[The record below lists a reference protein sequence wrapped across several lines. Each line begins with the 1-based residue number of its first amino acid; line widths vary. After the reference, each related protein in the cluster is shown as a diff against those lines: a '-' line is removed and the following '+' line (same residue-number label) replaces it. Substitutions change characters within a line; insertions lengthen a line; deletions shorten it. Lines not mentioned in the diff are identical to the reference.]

1 MQALISAKELHALLD
16 QQNVKLLDASIS
28 FQIPSESKKI
38 TDKWIPNTYR
48 FDYDNDFCLPDT
60 SLPHMMPTEAGFNV
74 SAQKLGLNNED
85 LIIVYD
91 NSGTLASPRSWW
103 MLKAMGHENVKVLN
117 GGLPAWIEAGLPVV
131 DSLAKPEQLGN
142 FSGKLNKNAFLDA
155 NAVLEYSN
163 NCSAHIVDA
172 RSRARFFGEVPEPR
186 EGLRSG
192 HIPNSLCLPFQ
203 ELLDNG
209 YIKPNSELKQAFSEL
224 SLYND
229 NSIIFSCG
237 SGVTACILLLAAH
250 QLGLRNLSVY
260 DGSWTEWGANYSLP
274 ITR

>member
-28 FQIPSESKKI
+28 FQIPSESNKI

-91 NSGTLASPRSWW
+91 NSGTLASPRAWW
-103 MLKAMGHENVKVLN
+103 MLKAMGHESVKVLN

-142 FSGKLNKNAFLDA
+142 FAGKLNKNAFLDA

-260 DGSWTEWGANYSLP
+260 DGSWTEWGADCSLP

>member
-16 QQNVKLLDASIS
+16 QPNVKLLDASIS

-60 SLPHMMPTEAGFNV
+60 SLPHMMPTEAGFNA

-91 NSGTLASPRSWW
+91 NSGTLASPRAWW

-142 FSGKLNKNAFLDA
+142 FSGKLNKNA
-155 NAVLEYSN
+155 
-163 NCSAHIVDA
+163 
-172 RSRARFFGEVPEPR
+172 
-186 EGLRSG
+186 
-192 HIPNSLCLPFQ
+192 
-203 ELLDNG
+203 
-209 YIKPNSELKQAFSEL
+209 
-224 SLYND
+224 
-229 NSIIFSCG
+229 
-237 SGVTACILLLAAH
+237 
-250 QLGLRNLSVY
+250 
-260 DGSWTEWGANYSLP
+260 
-274 ITR
+274 

>member
-91 NSGTLASPRSWW
+91 NSGTLASPRAWW

>member
-91 NSGTLASPRSWW
+91 NSGTLASPRAWW
-103 MLKAMGHENVKVLN
+103 MLKAMGHESVKVLN

-142 FSGKLNKNAFLDA
+142 FAGKLNKNAFLDA

-250 QLGLRNLSVY
+250 QLGLRNLCVY
-260 DGSWTEWGANYSLP
+260 DGSWTEWGADCSLP

>member
-48 FDYDNDFCLPDT
+48 FDYDNDFCLPGT

-91 NSGTLASPRSWW
+91 NSGTLASPRAWW

-250 QLGLRNLSVY
+250 QLGLRNLSAY
-260 DGSWTEWGANYSLP
+260 DGSWTEWGADCSLP

>member
-91 NSGTLASPRSWW
+91 NSGTLASPRAWW
-103 MLKAMGHENVKVLN
+103 MLQAMGHENVKVLN

-131 DSLAKPEQLGN
+131 DSLVKPEQLGN

-260 DGSWTEWGANYSLP
+260 DGSWTEWGADCSLP